1 MGGRGGEEAKG
12 PTVLDEFLEADTE
25 AVRVYRSLLTNPAWT
40 LQDVQRHTG
49 LAEEDVRAAVDR
61 LSDLSLLSPLTDTTF
76 LPMNPETILSPALRR
91 REAELDAQRA
101 HLTKHQAVVAE
112 LASDYAALGLRHTG
126 GAEHLVG
133 VDAVRSRLE
142 QLAREAVHEVCTFTP
157 GGAVSAAGLESAR
170 PLDQESFDRGV
181 RMRSV
186 YLDSVRNDQPT
197 SDYATWLTSMGGQV
211 RTVPALP
218 MRMIICDREVAVVPV
233 NAEDSRQG
241 ALVVRYHGVVRALT
255 ELFEVV
261 WAQGVPLG
269 AESRPAAQ
277 NEASERDRVLLKLL
291 SEGMTDQGIARKLGL
306 SVRTIRRLMS
316 DLMKRLDAQSRFEAG
331 AEAVRRGWL

>member
-1 MGGRGGEEAKG
+1 M
-12 PTVLDEFLEADTE
+12 LDEFLESDPQAL
-25 AVRVYRSLLTNPAWT
+25 RVYRSLLTNPSWT
-40 LQDVQRHTG
+40 LEEIQQHTDLPEQDVK
-49 LAEEDVRAAVDR
+49 AAVDR
-61 LSDLSLLSPLTDTTF
+61 LADLSLLSPVTDTTF
-76 LPMNPETILSPALRR
+76 LPMNPETVFSPALRR
-91 REAELDAQRA
+91 REAELDTERA
-101 HLTKHQAVVAE
+101 HLTRQQATVAE
-112 LASDYAALGLRHTG
+112 LTAEYTALGLRHTG

-133 VDAVRSRLE
+133 VDAVRTRLE
-142 QLAREAVHEVCTFTP
+142 QLSRDAVHEVCTFTP

-170 PLDQESFDRGV
+170 PLDKESFDRGV

-186 YLDSVRNDQPT
+186 YLDSVRNDYAT
-197 SDYATWLTSMGGQV
+197 SEYATWLTSMGGQV

-241 ALVVRYHGVVRALT
+241 ALVVRYHGVVRALA
-255 ELFEVV
+255 ELFELV

-269 AESRPAAQ
+269 EASRPPAAE

-291 SEGMTDQGIARKLGL
+291 SEGLTDQGIARKLGL

>member
-1 MGGRGGEEAKG
+1 M
-12 PTVLDEFLEADTE
+12 LDEFLESDPQAL
-25 AVRVYRSLLTNPAWT
+25 RVYRSLLRNPSWT
-40 LQDVQRHTG
+40 LQEIQRHTD
-49 LAEEDVRAAVDR
+49 LPEQDVRAAVDR
-61 LSDLSLLSPLTDTTF
+61 LAGLSLLSPVTDTTF
-76 LPMNPETILSPALRR
+76 LPMNPETVLSPALRR
-91 REAELDAQRA
+91 REAELDAARA
-101 HLTKHQAVVAE
+101 DLTSQQATVAE
-112 LASDYAALGLRHTG
+112 LTADYAALGLRNTG

-133 VDAVRSRLE
+133 VDAVRTRLE
-142 QLAREAVHEVCTFTP
+142 QLSRDAVHEVWTFTP
-157 GGAVSAAGLESAR
+157 GGAVSAAGRESAR
-170 PLDQESFDRGV
+170 PLDRECFERGV

-186 YLDSVRNDQPT
+186 YLDSVRNDPGT
-197 SDYATWLTSMGGQV
+197 SEYATWLTSMGGQV
-211 RTVPALP
+211 RTVPAVP

-241 ALVVRYHGVVRALT
+241 ALVVRYQGVVRALA
-255 ELFEVV
+255 ELFELV

-269 AESRPAAQ
+269 EGSRPAAG

>member
-1 MGGRGGEEAKG
+1 M
-12 PTVLDEFLEADTE
+12 LDEFLEADTE
-25 AVRVYRSLLTNPAWT
+25 AVSVYRSLLTNPSWT
-40 LQDVQRHTG
+40 LHDVQRHTG
-49 LAEEDVRAAVDR
+49 LTEDEVRAAVDR
-61 LSDLSLLSPLTDTTF
+61 LSDLSLLSPVTDTTY
-76 LPMNPETILSPALRR
+76 LPMNPETILGPVLRR
-91 REAELDAQRA
+91 REAQLDAERA
-101 HLTKHQAVVAE
+101 HLSRHQAVVAE
-112 LASDYAALGLRHTG
+112 FTKEYAALGLRHTG

-133 VDAVRSRLE
+133 VNAVRTRLE
-142 QLAREAVHEVCTFTP
+142 QLSRDAVQEVCTFTP

-241 ALVVRYHGVVRALT
+241 ALVVRYQGVVQALA
-255 ELFEVV
+255 ELFELV

-269 AESRPAAQ
+269 AEAPAAVGDG
-277 NEASERDRVLLKLL
+277 ASERDRVLLKLL

>member
-1 MGGRGGEEAKG
+1 MKG
-12 PTVLDEFLEADTE
+12 PTVLGAFLESDTE
-25 AVRVYRSLLTNPAWT
+25 AVRVYRSLLTNPSWT

-49 LAEEDVRAAVDR
+49 LAEEDVRAAVRR
-61 LSDLSLLSPLTDTTF
+61 LADLSLLSPVTDSTF
-76 LPMNPETILSPALRR
+76 LPMNPETVFSPVLRR
-91 REAELDAQRA
+91 LEAELDAQRA
-101 HLTKHQAVVAE
+101 YLTKHQATVAE
-112 LASDYAALGLRHTG
+112 LATEYAALGLRHTA
-126 GAEHLVG
+126 GADHLVG
-133 VDAVRSRLE
+133 VDAVRSGLE
-142 QLAREAVHEVCTFTP
+142 QLSRDAVHEVCTFTP

-170 PLDQESFDRGV
+170 PLDEESFGRGV

-186 YLDSVRNDQPT
+186 YLDSVRNDQAT
-197 SDYATWLTSMGGQV
+197 SEYAAWLTSKGGQV

-241 ALVVRYHGVVRALT
+241 ALVVRYHGVVRALA
-255 ELFEVV
+255 ELFELV

-269 AESRPAAQ
+269 EETRPSAEH
-277 NEASERDRVLLKLL
+277 EASDRDRVLLKLL
-291 SEGMTDQGIARKLGL
+291 SEGMTDQGIARKLGI

>member
-1 MGGRGGEEAKG
+1 M
-12 PTVLDEFLEADTE
+12 LDEFLESDPE
-25 AVRVYRSLLTNPAWT
+25 ALRVYRSLLINPSWT
-40 LQDVQRHTG
+40 LQDIQRHTD
-49 LAEEDVRAAVDR
+49 LPEPEVRAAADR
-61 LSDLSLLSPLTDTTF
+61 LVDLCLLSPVTDTTF
-76 LPMNPETILSPALRR
+76 LPMNPETVFSPALRR
-91 REAELDAQRA
+91 REAELDAVRA
-101 HLTKHQAVVAE
+101 HLSKHRAAVAE
-112 LASDYAALGLRHTG
+112 LTTEYAALGLRHTD

-170 PLDQESFDRGV
+170 PLDNESFDRGV

-186 YLDSVRNDQPT
+186 YLDSVRNDTPT
-197 SDYATWLTSMGGQV
+197 SDYAAWLTSKGGQV

-233 NAEDSRQG
+233 NTEDSRQG
-241 ALVVRYHGVVRALT
+241 ALVVRYHGVVQALA
-255 ELFEVV
+255 ELFELV

-269 AESRPAAQ
+269 EEPRASAEH
-277 NEASERDRVLLKLL
+277 EASERDRVLLKLL

-316 DLMKRLDAQSRFEAG
+316 DLMKRLNAQSRFEAG

>member
-1 MGGRGGEEAKG
+1 M
-12 PTVLDEFLEADTE
+12 LDEFLESDPQAL
-25 AVRVYRSLLTNPAWT
+25 RIYRTFLTNPSWT
-40 LQDVQRHTG
+40 LQDIQEHTDLSVQ
-49 LAEEDVRAAVDR
+49 EVRAAVDR
-61 LSDLSLLSPLTDTTF
+61 LAGLSLLSPVTETTF
-76 LPMNPETILSPALRR
+76 LPMNPDTVLGPALRR
-91 REAELDAQRA
+91 REAQLDAARA
-101 HLTKHQAVVAE
+101 DLTSRQATVAE
-112 LASDYAALGLRHTG
+112 LTADYVALGLRNTG

-133 VDAVRSRLE
+133 VDAVRTRLE
-142 QLAREAVHEVCTFTP
+142 QLSRDAVQEVCTFTP
-157 GGAVSAAGLESAR
+157 GGAVSAAGRESAR
-170 PLDQESFDRGV
+170 PLDQECFERGV

-186 YLDSVRNDQPT
+186 YLDSVRNDPGT
-197 SDYATWLTSMGGQV
+197 SEYATWLTSMGGQV
-211 RTVPALP
+211 RTVPAVP

-241 ALVVRYHGVVRALT
+241 ALVVRYQGVVRALA
-255 ELFEVV
+255 ELFELV

-269 AESRPAAQ
+269 EEGRPAPG

>member
-1 MGGRGGEEAKG
+1 M
-12 PTVLDEFLEADTE
+12 LDEFLESDPQAL
-25 AVRVYRSLLTNPAWT
+25 RVYRSLLDNPSRT
-40 LQDVQRHTG
+40 LEEILQYTGLPEQDVK
-49 LAEEDVRAAVDR
+49 AAVGR
-61 LSDLSLLSPLTDTTF
+61 LTDLSLLSPVTDTTF
-76 LPMNPETILSPALRR
+76 LPMNPETVLRPALRR
-91 REAELDAQRA
+91 REAELDTERA
-101 HLTKHQAVVAE
+101 HLTRQQATVAE
-112 LASDYAALGLRHTG
+112 LTAEYAALGLRHTG

-133 VDAVRSRLE
+133 VDAVRTRLE
-142 QLAREAVHEVCTFTP
+142 QLSRDAVHEVCTFTP

-170 PLDQESFDRGV
+170 PLDEESFGRGV

-186 YLDSVRNDQPT
+186 YLDSVRNDYAT
-197 SDYATWLTSMGGQV
+197 SEYATWLTSMGGQV

-233 NAEDSRQG
+233 NSEDSRQG
-241 ALVVRYHGVVRALT
+241 ALVIRYHGVVRALA
-255 ELFEVV
+255 ELFELV

-269 AESRPAAQ
+269 EGSRPAAE